1 MASLQVRELPEII
14 YRKLQR
20 LAKIENRSLAQ
31 EAVIVLAQGLNCGIS
46 PKARRRQLL
55 QNIAGRS
62 SVLTGTAFSDPVKL
76 IREDRKR

>member
-20 LAKIENRSLAQ
+20 LAKSENRSLAQ
-31 EAVIVLAQGLNCGIS
+31 EAVIVLARGLNCDIF

-55 QNIAGRS
+55 ENIAGRS
-62 SVLTGTAFSDPVKL
+62 GVLTGTALPDQVKL